1 VTLRALRS
9 VVLIGAVVSLV
20 ASGLDGQKEMRP
32 EVSGEAYAVY
42 SAALSEEYG
51 YWFKGKGSVA
61 IIPHTVLEPQ
71 GHPGY
76 ESCQQEFVKDD
87 VWRSLFDKMIAEK
100 AKFRIE
106 ARLSLPGEYKMQA
119 AKEGDSAVLFF
130 LSAVE
135 FSTDGSKAMV
145 LVGHHC
151 GALCGG
157 GLVRKLVKTRGSWHM
172 IKDQPNCGWIN

>member
-1 VTLRALRS
+1 VNLRALRS
-9 VVLIGAVVSLV
+9 AVLAGAVASL
-20 ASGLDGQKEMRP
+20 ASSGLNGQEKTTA

-42 SAALSEEYG
+42 STVLSEEYG
-51 YWFKGKGSVA
+51 SWFKGKGSVA

-71 GHPGY
+71 GHPSY

-87 VWRSLFDKMIAEK
+87 VWRSLFDKMTAEK

-106 ARLSLPGEYKMQA
+106 ARLRLPGKYKMQA
-119 AKEGDSAVLFF
+119 AKGGESAVLFF

-135 FSTDGSKAMV
+135 FSPDGSKAMV
-145 LVGHHC
+145 LAAHHC

-157 GLVRKLVKTRGSWHM
+157 GLVRELVKTKGSWHM